1 MRRRDF
7 LKTPALGAF
16 VAGSPVFGVLPGD
29 LREAGSESAAP
40 QNQPGVQQRLHPD
53 FLTYVPGIEYF
64 YFGNGEIMGAVQHSP
79 DDPQTSFLGFTI
91 MNPSKFSR
99 KWSTYLYHPERGFSA
114 TKLGVLVDDPGER
127 TESKT
132 GMFHGVK
139 GYSVAPDNFKTIQ
152 WKYVERVPMVS
163 LVWTAGSC
171 EIEEEFFSPS
181 EGALIFRRVQ
191 VRNLTERVIDV
202 SLSLSLYANFGIFDR
217 IFTDEKEKTANAL
230 GIAAMKLFALE
241 KNSSASGR
249 YEVRIPV
256 GRLQSKGQK
265 SATYVYAIDGGEIVL
280 KKNTF
285 GQLWRQTSQYWS
297 DKINFVSGNATVDDL
312 VNVSKTGLRAVL
324 AKDCRMDA
332 GIWMYNME
340 WVIDHMLAA
349 VGLLRSGFVD
359 EARSVVE
366 RGLRTGIAPDGR
378 TIESSR
384 TFGYDYTELN
394 QNGTLGYAIW
404 EYYCW
409 TGDIGL
415 IRKHWPRIKICLEL
429 PLKDIFLDKT
439 VHMVKNKREFW
450 ERSDLHGIEEG
461 FEMAYQFWVAFGLEK
476 GAQLASLLRESVT
489 AQEWNKAAEE
499 IKTAFLT
506 DPKYR
511 LIEDGHLIKRR
522 TIEGRWQR
530 TATPA
535 DRTRMPAGS
544 QLATVEQPTIDPD
557 TVEAFPIVY
566 EMIDPKGILAA
577 KTLDWIDTLWS
588 QMWEGG
594 GYPRYNSTSE
604 DNPPAPWPLASA
616 MVARAHMEA
625 GHDDKVWRVLNWLS
639 SVPGGKSGSWF
650 ERLGQSI
657 TPPMP
662 PVGVV
667 GWIWYEIIA
676 LCVQHIAGVRPGIDR
691 LVIRPRLLNGLNSL
705 SSSHMIRGT
714 KLELK
719 IATGAQPG
727 AVVDGKAMSLENGE
741 LVLPYSKK
749 KSQRIE
755 ITLRAS

>member
-7 LKTPALGAF
+7 LKGPSLGAF
-16 VAGSPVFGVLPGD
+16 AVVSPT
-29 LREAGSESAAP
+29 LRTLRNEENEFKQLSSDAP
-40 QNQPGVQQRLHPD
+40 ENARQRLHPD
-53 FLTYVPGIEYF
+53 FLTYAPGIEYF

-79 DDPQTSFLGFTI
+79 ADPQTSFFGFTI

-114 TKLGVLVDDPGER
+114 TKLGVLIDD
-127 TESKT
+127 SAALSNAKS
-132 GMFHGVK
+132 GMFQGVK
-139 GYSVAPDNFKTIQ
+139 GYSVLADNFKSVR
-152 WKYVERVPMVS
+152 WKYVDRVPMVS
-163 LVWTAGSC
+163 LVWSAGPC

-191 VRNLTERVIDV
+191 MRNLTESVIDV
-202 SLSLSLYANFGIFDR
+202 TLSLSLYANFGIFDR

-230 GIAAMKLFALE
+230 GIATMKLFALE
-241 KNSSASGR
+241 QNFAVSGR

-256 GRLQSKGQK
+256 GKLQSRAQK
-265 SATYVYAIDGGEIVL
+265 SATYVYAIDGGEKTL
-280 KKNTF
+280 KKKAF
-285 GQLWRQTSQYWS
+285 GQLWKQTSQYWR
-297 DKINFVSGNATVDDL
+297 DKINFVSGNTTADDL
-312 VNVSKTGLRAVL
+312 MNVSKTGLRAVL

-359 EARSVVE
+359 EARAVVE
-366 RGLRTGIAPDGR
+366 RALKNGIAPDGR

-409 TGDIGL
+409 TGDIGMV
-415 IRKHWPRIKICLEL
+415 RKHWPRVKVCLEL
-429 PLKDIFLDKT
+429 PLKEIFFDEN

-450 ERSDLHGIEEG
+450 ERSDMHGIEEG
-461 FEMAYQFWVAFGLEK
+461 FEMAYQFWVAYGLEK
-476 GAQLASLLRESVT
+476 GAELAHLLGESST
-489 AQEWNKAAEE
+489 ERRWKERAEE
-499 IKTAFLT
+499 IKKAFLT
-506 DPKYR
+506 DPKYK

-522 TIEGRWQR
+522 TIDGRWQR
-530 TATPA
+530 TVSPP
-535 DRTRMPAGS
+535 DRMRMPPGS
-544 QLATVEQPTIDPD
+544 QLATVQQPAVDPD

-566 EMIDPKGILAA
+566 EMIDPKGALAG
-577 KTLDWIDTLWS
+577 KTLEYIDTLWS

-594 GYPRYNSTSE
+594 GYPRYNATSE

-616 MVARAHMEA
+616 MVARAQLEA
-625 GHDDKVWRVLNWLS
+625 GWDEKVWRVLNWLS
-639 SVPGGKSGSWF
+639 AVPGGKSGSWF

-676 LCVQHIAGVRPGIDR
+676 LFVQHVVGVRPGIDR
-691 LVIRPRLLNGLNSL
+691 LVVRPRLLNGLHSL
-705 SSSHMIRGT
+705 SSSHIIR
-714 KLELK
+714 
-719 IATGAQPG
+719 
-727 AVVDGKAMSLENGE
+727 
-741 LVLPYSKK
+741 
-749 KSQRIE
+749 
-755 ITLRAS
+755 